1 MTEKFK
7 RKTFVSS
14 RKCGVVKMESFK
26 RWSCSIV
33 VHAGRIACIDSL
45 IDEHNMRGNL

>member
-7 RKTFVSS
+7 SKTFVSS

-26 RWSCSIV
+26 RWSYPTV